1 MRLSLFGHRFT
12 QASGILRLMEDLG
25 QALAVNKSMLML
37 GGGNPA
43 HIPEVECVLK
53 ASMQNILDAPGGL
66 GRVIGDYSPPQ
77 GNPEFIEAVADLLC
91 REYGWNVGPRNVAL
105 TGGSQCAFFMLFNM
119 FAGAAEDGRN
129 KKILLPMC
137 PEYIGYSNLGLAP
150 DFFAAAPPS
159 MELIDKHTFK
169 YHVDM
174 DCIAWSDEIGA
185 ICVSRPT
192 NPTGNVLTESEM
204 QALIKLAKAQDIPL
218 IVDSAYGAPFPNIL
232 FSEAE
237 TVWDESVILTL
248 SLSKF
253 GLPGAR
259 TGIVIAREEVIDAI
273 ARINAIINLA
283 PVNVGSALMLELF
296 RSGEVLRLGRE
307 VIKPYYECKARE
319 AVAQLSDEL
328 DAYPFLLHKPE
339 GAIFLWLWFKDL
351 PITSEILYQR
361 LKDRGV
367 LVVPGH
373 YFFPGMGAETQQ
385 GRECIRITYAQAQ
398 EVVEQGLAIVA
409 DEVRKA
415 YND

>member
-1 MRLSLFGHRFT
+1 
-12 QASGILRLMEDLG
+12 MEDLG
-25 QALAVNKSMLML
+25 QALAVNQGMLML

-43 HIPEVECVLK
+43 HIPEVESVLK
-53 ASMQNILDAPGGL
+53 ARMQNLLDAPGAL

-77 GNPEFIEAVADLLC
+77 GDPAFIEAVADLLR
-91 REYGWNVGPRNVAL
+91 REYGWNIGPRNVAL

-119 FAGAAEDGRN
+119 FAGAAEDGRST
-129 KKILLPMC
+129 KILLPMC
-137 PEYIGYSNLGLAP
+137 PEYVGYSNLGLAP
-150 DFFAAAPPS
+150 DFFATMPPS

-169 YHVDM
+169 YHIDVDR
-174 DCIAWSDEIGA
+174 IAWTDEIGA

-192 NPTGNVLTESEM
+192 NPTGNVLTDGEM
-204 QALIKLAKAQDIPL
+204 QALIKLARTHDIPL

-232 FSEAE
+232 FTE
-237 TVWDESVILTL
+237 VQPLWDESVILTL

-253 GLPGAR
+253 GLPGTR

-283 PVNVGSALMLELF
+283 PANVGSALMLDLF
-296 RSGEVLRLGRE
+296 RSGEVLRLARE
-307 VIKPYYECKARE
+307 VIKPYYESKARE
-319 AVAQLSDEL
+319 AVAQLTDEL

-373 YFFPGMGAETQQ
+373 YFFPGMGPEAQQ
-385 GRECIRITYAQAQ
+385 GRECLRITYAQAQ

-415 YND
+415 YAERRV

>member
-1 MRLSLFGHRFT
+1 
-12 QASGILRLMEDLG
+12 MEDLG
-25 QALAVNKSMLML
+25 QALAVNKGMLML

-43 HIPEVECVLK
+43 HIPEVESVLK
-53 ASMQNILDAPGGL
+53 SRMQNILDAAGAL

-77 GNPEFIEAVADLLC
+77 GDPAFIEAVADLLR
-91 REYGWNVGPRNVAL
+91 REYGWNIGPRNVAL
-105 TGGSQCAFFMLFNM
+105 TSGSQCAFFMLFNM
-119 FAGAAEDGRN
+119 FAGAAEDGRS

-150 DFFAAAPPS
+150 DFFAATLPS

-169 YHVDM
+169 YHIDM
-174 DCIAWSDEIGA
+174 DRIAWADEIGA

-192 NPTGNVLTESEM
+192 NPTGNVLTDSEM
-204 QALIKLAKAQDIPL
+204 QALIKLARAHDIPL

-232 FSEAE
+232 FSEAQPL
-237 TVWDESVILTL
+237 WDESVILTL

-253 GLPGAR
+253 GLPGTR

-283 PVNVGSALMLELF
+283 PANVGSALMLDLF
-296 RSGEVLRLGRE
+296 RSGEVLRLARE
-307 VIKPYYECKARE
+307 VIKPYYEAKARE

-328 DAYPFLLHKPE
+328 DAYPYLLHKPE

-373 YFFPGMGAETQQ
+373 YFFPGMGEAPQ
-385 GRECIRITYAQAQ
+385 GRECLRITYAQAP

-415 YND
+415 YAER